1 MQPILGY
8 NYGSRQ
14 HDRVKSTLKWSLILG
29 TAIMFVALFIFQVFP
44 EQIIG
49 IFGQESDLYV
59 EFAVKCFRIYLL
71 ACFLIPSG
79 AVVGIFFQAIG
90 KPVPAA
96 ALTLSRQIILLIP
109 AMLILGYTMG
119 VEGILW
125 AGPFSDALSGIIALI
140 TVKVFWKRIF
150 ENKGQKETAGR

>member
-1 MQPILGY
+1 MVSYFG
-8 NYGSRQ
+8 
-14 HDRVKSTLKWSLILG
+14 DRNHVCGIVYLPGFPGADHRYFWTGVRPLCRIRSK
-29 TAIMFVALFIFQVFP
+29 MFPHLSACLL
-44 EQIIG
+44 
-49 IFGQESDLYV
+49 SD
-59 EFAVKCFRIYLL
+59 
-71 ACFLIPSG
+71 P
-79 AVVGIFFQAIG
+79 VGRSCRYFFQAIG
-90 KPVPAA
+90 KPIPAA

-109 AMLILGYTMG
+109 AMLVLGYTMG